1 MSCRYKNEFPSYS
14 GWCDGPKQDF
24 SRCIQ
29 FLITAYEN
37 AKEKLEER
45 NMRNMINL
53 EWATR
58 LCKVGDRTGYF
69 HAWEHYSKPI
79 EASPLIGGA
88 PAGIFSCIFAIVEFA
103 DGMERV
109 DPTRV
114 HFCDESNDI
123 LNSMMN
129 GEVSDDQK

>member
-1 MSCRYKNEFPSYS
+1 MSCRYKNECPSYS

-45 NMRNMINL
+45 NMRKTINL